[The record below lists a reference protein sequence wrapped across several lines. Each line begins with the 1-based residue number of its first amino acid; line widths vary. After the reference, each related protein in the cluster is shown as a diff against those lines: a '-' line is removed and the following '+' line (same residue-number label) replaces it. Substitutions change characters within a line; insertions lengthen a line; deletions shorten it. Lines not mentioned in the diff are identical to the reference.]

1 MSDRAKCDIDWRVL
15 EDTLTL
21 AHGTMGL
28 EVTTPTIIVLVHQCL
43 IVVGELLYNQIGF
56 MYLGESFEVILEEHE
71 INPIDYDE
79 VMSNDDAIG
88 AIEAKLESMY
98 SIKVWN
104 LVQAPKRIKLLG
116 ASGSTRGKEG

>member
-1 MSDRAKCDIDWRVL
+1 M
-15 EDTLTL
+15 
-21 AHGTMGL
+21 
-28 EVTTPTIIVLVHQCL
+28 
-43 IVVGELLYNQIGF
+43 GELLYNQIGF

-104 LVQAPKRIKLLG
+104 LVQAPKGIKLLG